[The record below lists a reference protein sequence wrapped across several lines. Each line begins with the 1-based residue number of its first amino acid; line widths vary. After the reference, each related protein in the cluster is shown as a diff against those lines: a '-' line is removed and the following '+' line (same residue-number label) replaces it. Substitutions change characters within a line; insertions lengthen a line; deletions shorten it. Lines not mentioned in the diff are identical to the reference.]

1 VILSLA
7 VLLIEPLR
15 ADSPV
20 LIAGVRTLQVIA
32 LGVLVA
38 ALAGFAWR
46 APAAQPDGG
55 P

>member
-1 VILSLA
+1 
-7 VLLIEPLR
+7 
-15 ADSPV
+15 
-20 LIAGVRTLQVIA
+20 VRTWQVIA
-32 LGVLVA
+32 LGMLVA